1 MQRIIKKYK
10 LREEV
15 NAQHQ
20 TYALGIK
27 EVNNF
32 ILVIVITWIHVW
44 IYKNFGMIVV
54 ISFFFFCD
62 FQIE

>member
-1 MQRIIKKYK
+1 
-10 LREEV
+10 
-15 NAQHQ
+15 
-20 TYALGIK
+20 LGIK